1 MNQNHKSPLPVVRLI
16 LINDSGKV
24 LVLRRKNTRFNE
36 GDWCLPGGK
45 VDYGQSLQEA
55 VATELK
61 DETSLKLL
69 SSTFLFYQDSLPQ
82 TKDDLHFIN
91 LYFRC
96 EFSGDISLNDES
108 SEYAW
113 ISEPELNNYN
123 LVFGNHEALKKYW
136 NQ

>member
-1 MNQNHKSPLPVVRLI
+1 MNQNYKSPLPVVRLI

-55 VATELK
+55 VTTELK

-123 LVFGNHEALKKYW
+123 LVFGNNEALKKYW